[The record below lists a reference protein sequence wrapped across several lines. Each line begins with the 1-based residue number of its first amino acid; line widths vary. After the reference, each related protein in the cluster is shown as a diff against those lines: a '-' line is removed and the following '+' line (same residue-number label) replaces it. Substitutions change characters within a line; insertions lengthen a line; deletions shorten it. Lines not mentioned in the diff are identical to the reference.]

1 MLSLGNAIENALL
14 RKKVTPFKS
23 GSTHDLAQGLRMSF
37 PVSVKDLIGVLDG
50 LPPASITSDSG
61 PLTAGFVHGS
71 AYLFVQSDG
80 GIQWGGKLH
89 ESGAV
94 GDNFRFTVALLDVK
108 DAAGNVLV
116 FVHEDTLAGQLDI
129 GFSDKEWN
137 DPGFNQ
143 LVKDN
148 WEQVRRTRFD
158 YHLHASTDPLQ
169 AVETAFVLAAIVVG
183 AIVGGN
189 EALQCPEGQHWKC
202 GWIASGQPQASPGD
216 PRDPPSKSAM
226 FECHCEPI

>member
-1 MLSLGNAIENALL
+1 MLSLGNAIESALL

-169 AVETAFVLAAIVVG
+169 AVETGFVLAAIVVG
-183 AIVGGN
+183 AIVGSD

>member
-143 LVKDN
+143 L
-148 WEQVRRTRFD
+148 F
-158 YHLHASTDPLQ
+158 
-169 AVETAFVLAAIVVG
+169 
-183 AIVGGN
+183 
-189 EALQCPEGQHWKC
+189 
-202 GWIASGQPQASPGD
+202 
-216 PRDPPSKSAM
+216 
-226 FECHCEPI
+226 

>member
-1 MLSLGNAIENALL
+1 MLSLGDAIKNALL
-14 RKKVTPFKS
+14 RKKVTPFKR

-61 PLTAGFVHGS
+61 PHTAGFVHGS

-80 GIQWGGKLH
+80 GIQWGGRVH

-94 GDNFRFTVALLDVK
+94 GDHFRFTVALLDVK

-148 WEQVRRTRFD
+148 WEQVRRTRFE
-158 YHLHASTDPLQ
+158 YNLHASTDALQ
-169 AVETAFVLAAIVVG
+169 VVETAFVIGAMVVG
-183 AIVGGN
+183 AILGGN
-189 EALQCPEGQHWKC
+189 EASKCPEGQHWKC
-202 GWIASGQPQASPGD
+202 GWIDSGQRQVSPGD
-216 PRDPPSKSAM
+216 PRDPPSKSVT

>member
-1 MLSLGNAIENALL
+1 MLSLGDAIENALL
-14 RKKVTPFKS
+14 RKKVTPFKR

-61 PLTAGFVHGS
+61 PHTAGFVHGS
-71 AYLFVQSDG
+71 AYLFLQSDG
-80 GIQWGGKLH
+80 GIQWGGRVH

-94 GDNFRFTVALLDVK
+94 GDHFRFTVALLDVK

-137 DPGFNQ
+137 DPGVNQ

-148 WEQVRRTRFD
+148 WEQVKRTRFD
-158 YHLHASTDPLQ
+158 YNLHASTDALQ
-169 AVETAFVLAAIVVG
+169 VVETAFVLVAIVVG

-189 EALQCPEGQHWKC
+189 EASKCPEGQQWKC
-202 GWIASGQPQASPGD
+202 GWIASGQRQASPGD
-216 PRDPPSKSAM
+216 PRDPPSKSAT